1 MKTEIIIHA
10 NDFQNEM
17 EFIKKEIE
25 KNLSGKLDAYI
36 RKTAKEDDSIRTE
49 LTLIRDKQWLTGK
62 LEVSFP
68 WSAFRS
74 SRDNYTKLDDL
85 LNHLFIHIKEQMAK

>member
-49 LTLIRDKQWLTGK
+49 LTLIRDKQ
-62 LEVSFP
+62 
-68 WSAFRS
+68 
-74 SRDNYTKLDDL
+74 
-85 LNHLFIHIKEQMAK
+85 